1 MSATETTPARV
12 PRRGKM
18 SGSIT
23 EWCVF
28 WTLKPGVSGQK
39 IVDRYL
45 GGPFEATGR
54 DKAVI

>member
-1 MSATETTPARV
+1 MSATKTTPARV

-28 WTLKPGVSGQK
+28 WTLKPGVSGK
-39 IVDRYL
+39 EIIDRIL
-45 GGPFEATGR
+45 AGPRTSMSP
-54 DKAVI
+54 